1 MWCKSITSNLL
12 AFPLVSWNFLMIP
25 ISDLDWKK
33 RSFERRGSLPK
44 TWLGLELR
52 PLDLKSRFETTRRLL
67 ILIAELTFLIFF
79 FFNLQGAQTLF
90 HVLPVKIQLS
100 LYTVEKF
107 KQETLEW
114 PWRAGTTTVK
124 NITDFLTLFCSCGFT
139 YHANRVDHQNS
150 FHDSDLSRYRCDV
163 ARVSK
168 SRLVYLWSE
177 DFDPLCLFLNFYV
190 RYSNDWQRHE
200 IESQV
205 CHSVSDFACFSQG
218 Q

>member
-79 FFNLQGAQTLF
+79 FFKFTGGTDIISCFAGQNPTVPVYRGEIQTRNLGMAVESWNDDGKKYHWFPNIILFLRFYVPCEQSGSSKFVSRLRPLEIQVRRCKGFEKSSCLLVIGGFRSTLF
-90 HVLPVKIQLS
+90 VFALL
-100 LYTVEKF
+100 
-107 KQETLEW
+107 
-114 PWRAGTTTVK
+114 
-124 NITDFLTLFCSCGFT
+124 C
-139 YHANRVDHQNS
+139 
-150 FHDSDLSRYRCDV
+150 
-163 ARVSK
+163 
-168 SRLVYLWSE
+168 
-177 DFDPLCLFLNFYV
+177 PLL
-190 RYSNDWQRHE
+190 
-200 IESQV
+200 
-205 CHSVSDFACFSQG
+205 
-218 Q
+218 

>member
-25 ISDLDWKK
+25 ISWSWLKKAGLWKERVFTWDLARARTQTS
-33 RSFERRGSLPK
+33 RSEVQ
-44 TWLGLELR
+44 
-52 PLDLKSRFETTRRLL
+52 TTRRLL

-79 FFNLQGAQTLF
+79 FLNLQGAQTLF

-124 NITDFLTLFCSCGFT
+124 NITDFLTICSCGFT
-139 YHANRVDHQNS
+139 YHANSVDNQNS
-150 FHDSDLSRYRCDV
+150 FHDSDLSGYRCDV

-177 DFDPLCLFLNFYV
+177 DFDPLCLFLHFYV
-190 RYSNDWQRHE
+190 RYNNDWQRHE